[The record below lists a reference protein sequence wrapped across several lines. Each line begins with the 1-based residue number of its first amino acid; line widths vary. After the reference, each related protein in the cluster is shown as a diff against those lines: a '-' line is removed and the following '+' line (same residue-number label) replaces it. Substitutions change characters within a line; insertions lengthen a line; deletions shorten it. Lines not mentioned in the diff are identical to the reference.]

1 MIKSDRINSENS
13 WETLQFPKK
22 LEKSRAA
29 SLGKKIEIIRQP
41 SFRWVSLKSNER
53 VARTLKSAFSLLIF
67 ITVPRCFDQGQVD
80 DVADKFICEYVN
92 IPVST

>member
-1 MIKSDRINSENS
+1 MTSHSNFWPLLKLLRRTKILDNKENRPKIMGHDKSDRINSENS

-41 SFRWVSLKSNER
+41 SFRWVPLKSNG
-53 VARTLKSAFSLLIF
+53 KSS
-67 ITVPRCFDQGQVD
+67 
-80 DVADKFICEYVN
+80 
-92 IPVST
+92 

>member
-1 MIKSDRINSENS
+1 MTSHSNLWPLLELLRRTKILENKENRPKIMGHDKSDRINSENS

-41 SFRWVSLKSNER
+41 SFR
-53 VARTLKSAFSLLIF
+53 
-67 ITVPRCFDQGQVD
+67 
-80 DVADKFICEYVN
+80 
-92 IPVST
+92 